1 MKQYNIRIV
10 TMAILVL
17 ISSALRG
24 EVKTSQPAAING
36 HDKTPA
42 SEKYTR
48 IPVKFSLLP
57 MIVLDSKTRV
67 NFSLHLFGD
76 YSTQLA
82 GTSIGFGVSIVGED
96 TTGAQVAAFGTITG
110 RDMKYAQVSGL
121 ANFAGGSSTGLQAAG
136 LFNITGAGATGFQG
150 AGLFNFTLKDSKG
163 MQGAG
168 VFNISGGDLYG
179 AQMAA
184 VFNYAASFHGLQAS
198 VVNIAGRKKPESSGA
213 QIGLVNI
220 ARDIS
225 GVQIGLI
232 NIANNVD
239 GVPLGLISIITNGET
254 HVDIWGD
261 EMGMINISLEHGTKN
276 FYNIYTIA
284 TRGDTEH
291 VSFGLGWGARG
302 RLWRLTIG
310 GDITANQAG
319 KSSRFFKGESI
330 FHARARLYTGIKIFK
345 RLSLIAGVSYNYAT
359 GFGEDNRDPKI
370 LKTMHDYTFSYS
382 SDDHRFWPGVF
393 VGVQI

>member
-1 MKQYNIRIV
+1 MKQHRLRHTTIAVLI
-10 TMAILVL
+10 L
-17 ISSALRG
+17 ISSTAWG
-24 EVKTSQPAAING
+24 EVKASHPAAADG
-36 HDKTPA
+36 HNKT
-42 SEKYTR
+42 STTENYTR

-57 MIVLDSKTRV
+57 MIVLDTKTRV
-67 NFSLHLFGD
+67 NVSLHLFGD

-121 ANFAGGSSTGLQAAG
+121 ANFAGGNSTGIQAAG
-136 LFNITGAGATGFQG
+136 LFNITGANATGLQG
-150 AGLFNFTLKDSKG
+150 AGIFNFSLKDSKG

-168 VFNISGGDLYG
+168 IFNISGNNVTGLQLAG
-179 AQMAA
+179 I
-184 VFNYAASFHGLQAS
+184 FNYAGSFHGCQAS
-198 VVNIAGRKKPESSGA
+198 VVNIAGRKQPASGGA

-220 ARDIS
+220 ARDIT
-225 GVQIGLI
+225 GVQIGLV
-232 NIANNVD
+232 NIANNMN
-239 GVPLGLISIITNGET
+239 GVPLGLISIVTNGET

-310 GDITANQAG
+310 GDITVNQAG